1 MEVAVMIS
9 TLRNIGRFVAGATFL
24 SIALTLSGCGEMTV
38 NTLQSRN
45 AGIKQ
50 YSEGEYAEASS
61 TFRLALRG
69 NPADYP
75 SHYYLGA
82 SLAKMGSYEQAIEQY
97 KTTLDLMN
105 VDLVGQGDHPF
116 RMQAIN
122 SLAEAIVAS
131 KDADIKSITLKN
143 SPPAEN
149 QFLIAKVTRGEGDAD
164 AALEAYTEA
173 SLLAPK
179 DFDIAKDY
187 GLYLVQLNQNDR
199 ARKELHRAYMLNSK
213 DAEVAMALRQ
223 VGVVPGPSLK
233 DENDVVRP
241 IIPLGPIPEVQVS
254 IPASD
259 RPSKTPGAAVPD

>member
-1 MEVAVMIS
+1 MIS
-9 TLRNIGRFVAGATFL
+9 NLRTIGRFVAGAGL
-24 SIALTLSGCGEMTV
+24 LGLALALSGCGELTV

-50 YSEGEYAEASS
+50 YNAGEYAEASS
-61 TFRLALRG
+61 AFRLALRG

-82 SLAKMGSYEQAIEQY
+82 SLAKMGSYEQAIQQY
-97 KTTLDLMN
+97 KTTLDLMS
-105 VDLVGQGDHPF
+105 VDLVGQEDHPF
-116 RMQAIN
+116 RMQTIN

-131 KDADIKSITLKN
+131 KDADIKSITLKS

-164 AALEAYTEA
+164 AALDAYTQA

-187 GLYLVQLNQNDR
+187 GLYLLQLSQTDR
-199 ARKELHRAYMLNSK
+199 ARKELRRAYMLNNK
-213 DAEVAMALRQ
+213 DPEVAMALRR

-233 DENDVVRP
+233 DENDVVKP

-254 IPASD
+254 FPASD
-259 RPSKTPGAAVPD
+259 HPAKGAAVAD